1 MTLAGWL
8 ACAAL
13 AGPWTR
19 DLGSYYAKAGADGYW
34 AGSYQQPGV
43 ATRDEDRFL
52 GQQYGV
58 YGELGLSKA
67 HPVQLSLGAPVSVG
81 TLWFVRREGTGV
93 AEGRATVHRLGDLR
107 VRPQVALH
115 PDAPVALAVEVK
127 LPLYRVDSVCD
138 EEPAFRAICPR
149 PGDGQVDV
157 MPMLLGGL
165 PFGDDAFGEL
175 GLGWLHR
182 TETFVGEDSGL
193 RFGDS
198 VVVNAG
204 GGVWAGPVLAMVK
217 ADANVAPW
225 LDETTSATTSQ
236 VVRVGP
242 AALVDVAEGVGLEAR
257 FQADL
262 WAKNAARGLGFGV
275 GISARR

>member
-1 MTLAGWL
+1 MTGALVAWC
-8 ACAAL
+8 AAAAL

-19 DLGSYYAKAGADGYW
+19 DAGSFYAKAGADGYW

-52 GQQYGV
+52 GQQYGA
-58 YGELGLSKA
+58 YAELGLSKG
-67 HPVQLSLGAPVSVG
+67 HPVQVAAGAPVSVG

-115 PDAPVALAVEVK
+115 PKAPVALAVEVK

-157 MPMLLGGL
+157 MPLLLGGAPL
-165 PFGDDAFGEL
+165 GER
-175 GLGWLHR
+175 GFVEAGAGWLHR
-182 TETFVGEDSGL
+182 TEAFVGEPTGL
-193 RFGDS
+193 GFADS

-204 GGVWAGPVLAMVK
+204 GGAWAGPVLAMLK
-217 ADANVAPW
+217 LDANVSPVV
-225 LDETTSATTSQ
+225 DETTAQ
-236 VVRVGP
+236 ALRVGP
-242 AALVDVAEGVGLEAR
+242 AALVDVAEGVGIEAR
-257 FQADL
+257 FQADV
-262 WAKNAARGLGFGV
+262 WARNAARGVGFGL
-275 GISARR
+275 GLSARR